1 MLPVNFSYVGF
12 AALIFLN
19 SVGMGMFIA
28 PNQTGIMNS
37 LPANQRGA
45 GAGMAGTFN
54 ASAQV
59 LSIGIFFSLMIL
71 GLAATLPSSL
81 YHGLIAQGISP
92 AVATRVSHLP
102 PVGSLFAAFLGYNP
116 MQVLLGHAELSQLPH
131 STATYLTSRQF
142 FPHLIAPAF
151 SKGLTEAFSFAA
163 GACLLGAVASLLR
176 GGKYHHVEEESD
188 DPSRRAGS
196 RPGGR
201 GRDRVACWWTEMAV
215 STQPARRRR
224 RLSGEEAIDAGIRI
238 SDAATRVG
246 VSARTLRYYE
256 ELGLLTPSLYTP
268 GGERRYTAEDLAHL
282 QRILELREVLG
293 MNLDEI
299 REFLALETR
308 LDELRAS
315 YRATKGATSKK
326 ALAEQKATLQ
336 EALVLNESLAE
347 QISAKLARM
356 DGFRAK
362 LTSDAQRCRELLTEL
377 G

>member
-1 MLPVNFSYVGF
+1 MLAVLIAFGIIETRVKQPMFRLSLFRIRAFSAGNAASFLASLSRGGLTFMLIIWLQGIWLPLHGYSFSSTPLWAGIYMIPLTVGLLAAAPLSGVLADRYGARPFATGGLVLSALTFILLTMLPVNFSYLGF

-81 YHGLIAQGISP
+81 YHGLIAQGVSP
-92 AVATRVSHLP
+92 AVATKASHLP

-131 STATYLTSRQF
+131 STAAYLTSRQF

-176 GGKYHHVEEESD
+176 GGKYHHVEDEEYEPD
-188 DPSRRAGS
+188 ADW
-196 RPGGR
+196 
-201 GRDRVACWWTEMAV
+201 V
-215 STQPARRRR
+215 PA
-224 RLSGEEAIDAGIRI
+224 
-238 SDAATRVG
+238 
-246 VSARTLRYYE
+246 
-256 ELGLLTPSLYTP
+256 
-268 GGERRYTAEDLAHL
+268 
-282 QRILELREVLG
+282 
-293 MNLDEI
+293 
-299 REFLALETR
+299 
-308 LDELRAS
+308 
-315 YRATKGATSKK
+315 
-326 ALAEQKATLQ
+326 Q
-336 EALVLNESLAE
+336 EAVAETESL
-347 QISAKLARM
+347 LV
-356 DGFRAK
+356 D
-362 LTSDAQRCRELLTEL
+362 
-377 G
+377 